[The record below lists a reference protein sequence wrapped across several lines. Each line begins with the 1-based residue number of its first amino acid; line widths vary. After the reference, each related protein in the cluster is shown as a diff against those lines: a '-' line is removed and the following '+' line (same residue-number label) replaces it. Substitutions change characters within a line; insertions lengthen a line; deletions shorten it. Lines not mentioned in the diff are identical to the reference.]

1 MSPEDPGSV
10 TSSAS
15 HYHRLMGKPDY
26 PLETARLT
34 LRPYVAGDLDA
45 LHDIQSRPEV
55 TRYLLYDARDRDQ
68 VRKVL
73 DERMQADLIERDALN
88 LAVVLPET
96 GALIGDV
103 VLFLRSQEQRQGE
116 IGYVFH
122 PGYGGRGYATEAA
135 RALLG
140 LGFEHYGLHRIVGR
154 LDARNT
160 ASARVLERLG
170 MRREA
175 RFVQNEFI
183 KGEWTDEFVYAMLED
198 EWRSPGPDADG

>member
-1 MSPEDPGSV
+1 
-10 TSSAS
+10 
-15 HYHRLMGKPDY
+15 MGKPDY
-26 PLETARLT
+26 PLKTARLT
-34 LRPYVAGDLDA
+34 LRPFVPGDLDA
-45 LHDIQSRPEV
+45 LHDIQSRPEA
-55 TRYLLYDARDRDQ
+55 TRYLLYDARDRGQ
-68 VRKVL
+68 VREVL
-73 DERMQADLIERDALN
+73 EERMQADFIERDALN

-103 VLFLRSQEQRQGE
+103 VLFLRSQEHRLGE

-122 PGYGGRGYATEAA
+122 PDYGGRGYATEAA

-170 MRREA
+170 LRLEA
-175 RFVQNEFI
+175 HFVQNEFI
-183 KGEWTDEFVYAMLED
+183 KGEWTDELVYAMLED
-198 EWRSPGPDADG
+198 EWRSLLVPDDDHRAGRVVDDL